1 MEYDKI
7 ILKLI
12 AARKEI
18 QPIGKDASGRFKYAS
33 LPAII
38 ATVQP
43 VLLKHGL
50 FLTQNEVVIDN
61 DISVLETT
69 IFESEGQF
77 IRATARIN
85 NPLFKDEKMNGI
97 QNHGSILTYLKRYA
111 IANMMCLEIQEDD
124 PDGFPVKSVH
134 IVHNKPK
141 SSSLGVKTITE
152 SQQTL
157 LRTKLKFKPIEKE
170 ILEELDIERIEEI
183 PMDSFNGIL
192 KKFNTG
198 N

>member
-1 MEYDKI
+1 MYDKI
-7 ILKLI
+7 ISKLI

-50 FLTQNEVVIDN
+50 FLTQNEVVVDN

-85 NPLFKDEKMNGI
+85 NPLFKDDKMNGI

-124 PDGFPVKSVH
+124 PDDKPAPRTNQWNSDE
-134 IVHNKPK
+134 ISDSQINYINKLIGNNPQMGGK
-141 SSSLGVKTITE
+141 FAQQIDECGSYTKNQASEFIKQLEDYLGIK
-152 SQQTL
+152 
-157 LRTKLKFKPIEKE
+157 RNK
-170 ILEELDIERIEEI
+170 
-183 PMDSFNGIL
+183 
-192 KKFNTG
+192 
-198 N
+198 